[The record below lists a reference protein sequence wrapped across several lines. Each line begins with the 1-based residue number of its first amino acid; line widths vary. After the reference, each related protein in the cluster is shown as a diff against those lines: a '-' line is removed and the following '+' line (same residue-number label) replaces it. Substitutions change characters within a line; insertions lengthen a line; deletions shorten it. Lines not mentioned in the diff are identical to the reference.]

1 MVVRLLFLGL
11 ILLGV
16 SEMTIGAWFIGFIL
30 FWIVARFTI
39 MKYDNLNTL
48 ELAILL
54 MLSVVPYVNF
64 IAAGFL
70 VIATIIHLIQ
80 KKKGNLEW
88 ENGKFVWKTP
98 ISKNDCS

>member
-1 MVVRLLFLGL
+1 MVVRSLFLGL

-16 SEMTIGAWFIGFIL
+16 SEMTIGAWFIGVVL

-39 MKYDNLNTL
+39 MKYENLNTL

-54 MLSVVPYVNF
+54 VLSVAPYVNF
-64 IAAGFL
+64 IMAGLF
-70 VIATIIHLIQ
+70 IFATIIHLIQ

-88 ENGKFVWKTP
+88 NNGQFVWVKP
-98 ISKNDCS
+98 ICKKEDS